1 VSEELAEVVVL
12 TGAGISAESGVPTFR
27 GAAGLW
33 RTYRP
38 EDLATLDAFRRDPTL
53 VWEWYDWRRGL
64 IARCAPNAAHRTL
77 AEMERQPARAGTTR
91 QSMAYALHDGGHRSG
106 GLPGASALHP
116 TEV

>member
-53 VWEWYDWRRGL
+53 VWEWW
-64 IARCAPNAAHRTL
+64 
-77 AEMERQPARAGTTR
+77 QPARAGTTR